1 MSSFRGKVRVE
12 LEGEAYNLV
21 LDMNAFAEFEALSG
35 INYRD
40 TVKALEV
47 GMLSARSARELVAA
61 CAIRNHP
68 DITLMKAG
76 DILSANT
83 DIIIRLFAAA
93 APSPAEVARLGN
105 SSAPATGRPTR
116 KRTTK
121 TVAP

>member
-1 MSSFRGKVRVE
+1 MASFRGKVRVE
-12 LEGEAYNLV
+12 LGGEPFDLQ

-68 DITLMKAG
+68 DITLAVAG
-76 DILSANT
+76 DLLSEHT
-83 DIIIRLFAAA
+83 DLIVRLFSAA
-93 APSPAEVARLGN
+93 APSAAEVARLGN
-105 SSAPATGRPTR
+105 
-116 KRTTK
+116 
-121 TVAP
+121 